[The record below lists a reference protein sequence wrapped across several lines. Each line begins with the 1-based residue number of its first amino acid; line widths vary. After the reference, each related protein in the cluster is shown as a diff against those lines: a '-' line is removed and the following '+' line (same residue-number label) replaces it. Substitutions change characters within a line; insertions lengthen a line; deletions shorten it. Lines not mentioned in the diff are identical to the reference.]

1 VEPVDVVDALGSEKT
16 YPDFMTRFV
25 EVDPK
30 YVNQRIGVD
39 IDAKT
44 MAALLCR
51 MQLATKVSDDGETLR
66 VEVPPTRSDVLHPC
80 DIAEDVAIAYG
91 YNNIKRTI
99 PKMATVGAQQPL
111 NHFSDL
117 IRNEVA
123 AMGFSEALTWILC
136 SHDDNYANVMREDDG
151 KSGAIVANPSS
162 TDVQVVRSSLLPGVL
177 KAMGANKDAPL
188 PAKLF
193 EVGDVVL
200 LDDSEDVGAR
210 NSRRLLVLYSN
221 AKAGFEV
228 VHGVLDRVL
237 LIAGASR
244 SVDQPGYSVKESDEA
259 TYFPGRQAKVV
270 VGGKEVG
277 IFGIVHPD
285 VLSKFDIVN
294 PCSVLELDLE
304 PLLGGVD
311 GRLEL

>member
-1 VEPVDVVDALGSEKT
+1 
-16 YPDFMTRFV
+16 
-25 EVDPK
+25 
-30 YVNQRIGVD
+30 
-39 IDAKT
+39 
-44 MAALLCR
+44 
-51 MQLATKVSDDGETLR
+51 
-66 VEVPPTRSDVLHPC
+66 
-80 DIAEDVAIAYG
+80 
-91 YNNIKRTI
+91 
-99 PKMATVGAQQPL
+99 
-111 NHFSDL
+111 
-117 IRNEVA
+117 
-123 AMGFSEALTWILC
+123 
-136 SHDDNYANVMREDDG
+136 
-151 KSGAIVANPSS
+151 
-162 TDVQVVRSSLLPGVL
+162 
-177 KAMGANKDAPL
+177 MGANKDAPL

-259 TYFPGRQAKVV
+259 TYFPRETGEGGGRWE
-270 VGGKEVG
+270 KEVG